1 MNIVLLP
8 RLCITLRHNNVT
20 IGGLGQLVLVAGAA
34 DVQVGGTVLIKRL
47 HSPDFEPLV
56 NGTSDI

>member
-20 IGGLGQLVLVAGAA
+20 IGGLGQLVLVVGAA
-34 DVQVGGTVLIKRL
+34 DVQVGGTVLLLKGYIL
-47 HSPDFEPLV
+47 QILDP
-56 NGTSDI
+56 